1 MYYMKYDNFKKKRN
15 KKRRNIK
22 VSIITPCL
30 NSEKTIRQTIESVLN
45 QTYCNIEYILIDGGS
60 KDATID
66 IIKEY
71 QPRFEGRLRYVSEPD
86 KGIYD
91 AMNKGIKMSRGEL
104 IGIIN
109 SDDFYEIQSV
119 ERAVRTMTC
128 DRYQVIYGYLRII
141 ERSGVEKYVKITE
154 DKLPMQMMPHPT
166 CFVTRQTYIRYGLF
180 LTQFK
185 IAADYEL
192 ILRFFKAGD
201 VRFVLC
207 PSIQASF
214 RAGGTSSSNKTA
226 LEQEWIR
233 LLHGYG
239 SIKTIVSLFGQYILK
254 M

>member
-1 MYYMKYDNFKKKRN
+1 MQENV
-15 KKRRNIK
+15 K

-45 QTYCNIEYILIDGGS
+45 QTYQNIEYILIDGGS

-66 IIKEY
+66 IIRKY
-71 QPRFEGRLRYVSEPD
+71 QPRFGGRLRYVSEPD
-86 KGIYD
+86 EGIYD
-91 AMNKGIKMSRGEL
+91 AMNKGIKMSHGEL

-109 SDDFYEIQSV
+109 SDDFYERQSV
-119 ERAVRTMTC
+119 ERAVMAMTE
-128 DRYQVIYGYLRII
+128 DRYQLIYGYLRII
-141 ERSGVEKYVKITE
+141 ERSGVEKYVKITA

-185 IAADYEL
+185 IAADYDL
-192 ILRFFKAGD
+192 VLRFFKAGD
-201 VRFVLC
+201 VKFILC
-207 PSIQASF
+207 PEIQASF
-214 RAGGTSSSNKTA
+214 RAGGASSSNKTA

-239 SIKTIVSLFGQYILK
+239 DIRKAVRMLLGQHLLK
-254 M
+254 